1 MTHAP
6 VPGGLSLNMNSQRSF
21 EKISEGKGDSGAIAT
36 PGGSSESGF
45 TLIETSIALVIILIG
60 LLGVFY
66 TITYSILYNSGNAMR
81 AQTLATLQQEVE
93 QIRSKKF
100 TPTIIDPD
108 LLGGTKPIRTVNA
121 PNGGS
126 FSVAQR
132 VDDDPFTDGVQ
143 VDNASA
149 IKEIT
154 VVVRLTSPAP
164 GWQTAVPA
172 TIVMRRTR
180 GN

>member
-1 MTHAP
+1 MVT
-6 VPGGLSLNMNSQRSF
+6 
-21 EKISEGKGDSGAIAT
+21 ISECDGDSCDIKPSFDSAT
-36 PGGSSESGF
+36 ALRSSDSGF
-45 TLIETSIALVIILIG
+45 TLIETSIALVIIMIG

-66 TITYSILYNSGNAMR
+66 AITFSILYNSGNAMR

-93 QIRSKKF
+93 QLRSKKF
-100 TPTIIDPD
+100 TPGVIDTD
-108 LLGGTKPIRTVNA
+108 LSGGVKPIRTVAA
-121 PNGGS
+121 PNGGN
-126 FSVAQR
+126 FTVAR
-132 VDDDPFTDGVQ
+132 SVDDDPFTDGIQ
-143 VDNASA
+143 IDATSG

-154 VVVRLTSPAP
+154 VTVRLASPAP